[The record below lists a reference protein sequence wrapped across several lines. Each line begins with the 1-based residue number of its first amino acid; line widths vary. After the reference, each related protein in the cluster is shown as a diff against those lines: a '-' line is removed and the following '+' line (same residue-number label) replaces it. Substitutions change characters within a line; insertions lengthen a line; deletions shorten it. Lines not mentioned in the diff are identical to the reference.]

1 MTAFKKITQF
11 LFSNKNH
18 SSLGLLRIILCG
30 TLFYIACWRQ
40 LNIDQL
46 GELALIPRDMALNI
60 FPDFYRPAIQWF
72 FWPDAYVSFVHI
84 FLIIL
89 LGLATLG
96 LSNRPLLF
104 LTWAIQQ
111 GMMNRNYAIN
121 FGADSIGGLFLF
133 YLVFTNCCEF
143 FSIKNQFKLFSA
155 KRVMPRP
162 SDLSSVFFRLM
173 QIQICVIYCYTGF
186 EKLKGQTWW
195 DGTALWTVF
204 ANPQFSAFDLKFL
217 SHFPW
222 VIAIGTFLTVFF
234 EVYFAAMVLH
244 PVLRKYILIVGL
256 VFHLGIGFLLGLMTF
271 SLVMVSTYVLFIPDH
286 EVERFMFSLK
296 LKVSRFKTKSMSYK
310 TNQV

>member
-104 LTWAIQQ
+104 LT
-111 GMMNRNYAIN
+111 
-121 FGADSIGGLFLF
+121 
-133 YLVFTNCCEF
+133 
-143 FSIKNQFKLFSA
+143 
-155 KRVMPRP
+155 
-162 SDLSSVFFRLM
+162 
-173 QIQICVIYCYTGF
+173 
-186 EKLKGQTWW
+186 
-195 DGTALWTVF
+195 
-204 ANPQFSAFDLKFL
+204 
-217 SHFPW
+217 
-222 VIAIGTFLTVFF
+222 
-234 EVYFAAMVLH
+234 
-244 PVLRKYILIVGL
+244 
-256 VFHLGIGFLLGLMTF
+256 
-271 SLVMVSTYVLFIPDH
+271 
-286 EVERFMFSLK
+286 
-296 LKVSRFKTKSMSYK
+296 
-310 TNQV
+310 